1 MERSK
6 IKKMQ
11 AAVQRTS
18 HPDAQ
23 WWPHAGLG
31 LFMHW
36 GIVSEFP
43 KSEKLSRWTQDRED
57 RGVFSQ
63 EEIGKQLKRL
73 IQQIITRI
81 NG

>member
-1 MERSK
+1 MWNASK
-6 IKKMQ
+6 NKKMQ

-43 KSEKLSRWTQDRED
+43 KPEKLGLEGGHKTVKIE
-57 RGVFSQ
+57 GYTFLKKKY
-63 EEIGKQLKRL
+63 GKQR
-73 IQQIITRI
+73 
-81 NG
+81 NV